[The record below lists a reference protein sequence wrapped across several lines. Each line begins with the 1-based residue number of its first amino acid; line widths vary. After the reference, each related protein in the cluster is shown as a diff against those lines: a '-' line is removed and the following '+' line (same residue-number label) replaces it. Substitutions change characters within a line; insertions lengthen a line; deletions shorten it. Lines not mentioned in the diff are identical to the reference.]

1 MVQFGIKSDEYK
13 QFSQKSAIAKLK
25 RYMNDIKRA
34 VYPKSLVMVLT
45 LTALL
50 IWISSL
56 VLPGFVVDSR
66 AGVMIGSQILVNG
79 LLFGQHNNGWSAY
92 ANLLFFYV
100 TFQLLRGKQPR
111 ETVFVMLLC
120 AATLPFFSGIQR
132 DEGTD
137 VVLPVVSW
145 GWGVVLWLIS
155 LILVA
160 SSAMVRSAV
169 ITGTSIK
176 VLGFGIFAILVA
188 ILVVHQRQ
196 WQAANIQER
205 EMYLPEGVAFTNA
218 RFSGIPF
225 DWPDG
230 PLVSSDAVISLDID
244 PILFSGR
251 DGSPQLELPKLVAFR
266 QGEFDWYTYED
277 PYLYPRVKVRKVAS
291 AGTKVFLFQAKQT
304 TEGAVIRI
312 IDTVSKVVLYEQR
325 FATTWRKGWN
335 SVFFPKGTGDWWAG
349 LSIGYDRAINR
360 ALGLYDQREP
370 KKPRALLHPEE
381 AHTACDVGSE
391 NVDGIDG
398 LRMWDG
404 RQVMVSMGFLNARV
418 GFCSESYIGLINFN
432 EHLQPNSNKS
442 NPRYFVMVFDRRT
455 LMPIAS
461 FVENVKC
468 PEQCKD
474 IAQQTVKGIRI
485 SDETAVVE
493 TMQQNF
499 ATQRNL
505 PSKENY
511 HLYYK

>member
-1 MVQFGIKSDEYK
+1 MHTIIFPKKRD
-13 QFSQKSAIAKLK
+13 IALLK
-25 RYMNDIKRA
+25 RYMTDIKRA
-34 VYPKSLVMVLT
+34 VNAKSLVMVLT

-50 IWISSL
+50 SWISSL
-56 VLPGFVVDSR
+56 ALPGFVVDSR
-66 AGVMIGSQILVNG
+66 VGSMIGSQILVNG
-79 LLFGQHNNGWSAY
+79 LLFGWHNNGWAAY
-92 ANLLFFYV
+92 ANLFFFYA
-100 TFQLLRGKQPR
+100 TLQLLRGKQPR

-132 DEGTD
+132 DEGTN

-145 GWGVVLWLIS
+145 GWGAVLWSIS

-160 SSAMVRSAV
+160 SSAAVRSAV
-169 ITGTSIK
+169 ITGTGIK
-176 VLGFGIFAILVA
+176 FLGFGIFAILVA

-244 PILFSGR
+244 PKLFSAR
-251 DGSPQLELPKLVAFR
+251 DGSPQLELPKLLAFR
-266 QGEFDWYTYED
+266 QGGFDWYTYED
-277 PYLYPRVKVRKVAS
+277 PYLQPRVKVRKVAS
-291 AGTKVFLFQAKQT
+291 TETQVILFQAKQT

-312 IDTVSKVVLYEQR
+312 IDTVSKAVLYEQR

-335 SVFFPKGTGDWWAG
+335 SVFFPQGTGGWWAG
-349 LSIGYDRAINR
+349 LPIGYDRAINR

-370 KKPRALLHPEE
+370 KKPRALLHLEE

-391 NVDGIDG
+391 NVDGIDR

-404 RQVMVSMGFLNARV
+404 RQAMVSMGFLETQI
-418 GFCSESYIGLINFN
+418 GFCSESYIGLIYFN
-432 EHLQPNSNKS
+432 GHLQSNSF
-442 NPRYFVMVFDRRT
+442 PRLTRYFVMVFDRKT

-461 FVENVKC
+461 FLESVKC

-474 IAQQTVKGIRI
+474 TAQQTVRGIRI

-493 TMQQNF
+493 T
-499 ATQRNL
+499 TQEAFTAKRDL
-505 PSKENY
+505 PPKERY